1 MPMPQNYV
9 RLESIIQCC
18 KMSVEEQTNTDRD
31 KNGINVIELCSF
43 IENSFFTPQA
53 DDKNPIYTGKGIY
66 DHGI

>member
-1 MPMPQNYV
+1 MPQNYV

-18 KMSVEEQTNTDRD
+18 KMSVEEQTNIDKD
-31 KNGINVIELCSF
+31 KNGINVMELCF
-43 IENSFFTPQA
+43 FVQNFFFTLYT